1 MSISDI
7 SNNIAIISSI
17 VTGVGFIASEILP
30 FLPCEANGIIHSVV
44 TCLSK
49 LKQSDDSGINENM
62 IKKLSK
68 EGTEIEEILKIS
80 RTLDENLRRENE
92 AVAEMKARLDEMYF
106 ERLL

>member
-1 MSISDI
+1 MSISD
-7 SNNIAIISSI
+7 NIALISSI
-17 VTGVGFIASEILP
+17 VTGIGFIASEILP

-49 LKQSDDSGINENM
+49 LKQSDNSSINE
-62 IKKLSK
+62 KFSK
-68 EGTEIEEILKIS
+68 EVEEILKIS
-80 RTLDENLRRENE
+80 RTLDENLRIENE